1 MCAPSRIRTC
11 GLLLRRQL
19 LYPLSYRGWRGYHS
33 TPLAAEPDQPNRYAA
48 GLAHDAPREPR
59 VGRQARRLHGQER
72 AVQVRDVMTE
82 ATVTDS
88 TTDTLRSAAERMW
101 RQQTGSLLVMDDG
114 RLAGIIT
121 ERDLLRA
128 VALGADLAT
137 ATVDEAMT
145 TEVFTVSPDMPLVD
159 AAREMATRW
168 IRHLPVK
175 DGGRLVGM
183 VSMRDVTGIF
193 AALAPGTVSVEY
205 EFDQLVRERRLAR
218 IEPGDLD

>member
-1 MCAPSRIRTC
+1 M
-11 GLLLRRQL
+11 L
-19 LYPLSYRGWRGYHS
+19 PLSRPVPRASLGWWQD
-33 TPLAAEPDQPNRYAA
+33 LASAK
-48 GLAHDAPREPR
+48 
-59 VGRQARRLHGQER
+59 GQEHTP
-72 AVQVRDVMTE
+72 VQVRDVMTE

-101 RQQTGSLLVMDDG
+101 RQQTGSLLVTEDG
-114 RLAGIIT
+114 RLAGILT

-128 VALGADLAT
+128 VALGADPAT

-145 TEVFTVSPDMPLVD
+145 TEVFTVPPDMPLVD

-168 IRHLPVK
+168 IRHLPVE
-175 DGGRLVGM
+175 DNGRLVGM

-193 AALAPGTVSVEY
+193 AALAPGSVSVEH

-218 IEPGDLD
+218 IEHGDLD